1 MSSGAGSGFHRWA
14 SADDFRPVPRA
25 GAGASFQGELK
36 PVPKFAGSSIRDP
49 QRVVSATTPSASH
62 SLQWRS
68 SAAVA
73 PAQQAAPVQQVASAP
88 ATMPVQQ
95 ASHPATARQRADKVR
110 ASGPV
115 VVAASAPIIGPATLE
130 PVGLHSPGS
139 IAQRH
144 IAPQQVRQTQFELPS
159 PIPSASQSQAP
170 ATPQSASPAIET
182 PQSIPPALLPPAG
195 DKPLPD
201 FFSDPFGDQPATGQ
215 PTPLQ
220 PVPMPAVPVQ
230 PLVPTVPDAANGL
243 RQPTLPETSVPQPVP
258 LIPEPDDA
266 PMELQP
272 APTAP
277 RTLEIPPA
285 AEDPARPTPQI
296 EDFQMPRRDAD
307 RRPPTPLGSSSED
320 ISLIRPVAYSC
331 DDFRR
336 SIAEATIQKV
346 SLDISPPF
354 RPDVIEYDEFQ
365 KMKERFNEKQ
375 EVRDWQSIDGRKLGR
390 GRLRDLAYEKVV
402 IETEFGTIEE
412 LPVNRISE
420 SDLAYLSTQWGLPQ
434 ECLID
439 QPQHQPRQWEPAK
452 ITWKASNL
460 MHKPLYFEEVNLER
474 YGHTAG
480 PILQPVV
487 SSAHFFANIAV
498 LPYKMGVHLPS
509 ECQYALGYYRP
520 GNCAP
525 WITPPVP
532 LSLRGALFQAG
543 AVTGAVLLIP

>member
-1 MSSGAGSGFHRWA
+1 MSSGAGSGLQRWA
-14 SADDFRPVPRA
+14 SADEFRPVPRA
-25 GAGASFQGELK
+25 GAGASFQGEFK

-49 QRVVSATTPSASH
+49 QRASSAPNHSASH

-68 SAAVA
+68 SAEVAPVQQTA
-73 PAQQAAPVQQVASAP
+73 PAQQLTSVPSPSQVQQPVQPIAPQQHAGKVHAIAPVVI
-88 ATMPVQQ
+88 
-95 ASHPATARQRADKVR
+95 
-110 ASGPV
+110 
-115 VVAASAPIIGPATLE
+115 AASAPVIE
-130 PVGLHSPGS
+130 PVGLHSPGAVS
-139 IAQRH
+139 QRYSTPH
-144 IAPQQVRQTQFELPS
+144 QVRQTQFELPS
-159 PIPSASQSQAP
+159 PIPSASQSQPQGTSPTIEAP
-170 ATPQSASPAIET
+170 QPL
-182 PQSIPPALLPPAG
+182 PPALQPPAG
-195 DKPLPD
+195 GVRPLPD
-201 FFSDPFGDQPATGQ
+201 FFSDPFGDQPANGQ
-215 PTPLQ
+215 PAPLQ
-220 PVPMPAVPVQ
+220 PAPLQAVPTQ
-230 PLVPTVPDAANGL
+230 PLVPTVPDAGNGL
-243 RQPTLPETSVPQPVP
+243 RQPTLPETAVPQPVP
-258 LIPEPDDA
+258 LIPEADDA
-266 PMELQP
+266 PMELRP
-272 APTAP
+272 SPNAP
-277 RTLEIPPA
+277 RPLELPPGA
-285 AEDPARPTPQI
+285 DAPVRPIPQI
-296 EDFQMPRRDAD
+296 EDFQMPRREAD

-354 RPDVIEYDEFQ
+354 RPDVIEYDEFI

-434 ECLID
+434 ECLIA
-439 QPQHQPRQWEPAK
+439 QPQHQPRQWESSK

-498 LPYKMGVHLPS
+498 LPYKMGVHLPG